1 MVAAAAVASAIQAL
15 LHKHQKEEEE
25 AAAMALPMTLPVG
38 GHLTTSA
45 QQQFMQDLFHRLHAI
60 TQIDTDCLK
69 ECHLQ
74 IENWTQ
80 SSSESLSRISESTTP
95 IDVQKVLI

>member
-25 AAAMALPMTLPVG
+25 AAAMAIPMTLPG

-60 TQIDTDCLK
+60 TQIDTV
-69 ECHLQ
+69 
-74 IENWTQ
+74 
-80 SSSESLSRISESTTP
+80 STNLP
-95 IDVQKVLI
+95 SQHSFP